1 MFKNATIDGKRVI
14 VEFDNVGSGLK
25 TQTGT
30 PYVTF
35 FRLAGES
42 GRFYGA
48 VGKIIGKDKVEVTS
62 QWLGAPIKYVSFG
75 WDEASGHNLLG
86 GHGLP
91 AQPFNTLWMQKQ
103 AATE

>member
-1 MFKNATIDGKRVI
+1 MI

-86 GHGLP
+86 GHDLP